1 MNHGRYKLRWLGVS
15 LWILTAHAIGF
26 SQAPMPQG
34 EADKEY
40 EVAAILWQQSSG
52 EQRALCYQTF
62 ALAKML
68 LDRDLR
74 NHRIRQRRAII
85 VDVDDTILDNS
96 RYEAAL
102 VKQRK
107 NYPEGW
113 TAWIN
118 RAEVP
123 AVPGAV
129 EFLNYASSRGVR
141 VFYVTNRKQIEKEG
155 TRRNLKA
162 LAFPEVNNQTLVIRT
177 DPNSDS
183 KEARRQAIRSKYRVV
198 LLMGDDL
205 NDFAEVFEK
214 SKTVDSRLN
223 AAERN
228 KSAFGTRFIVL
239 PNPMYGNWE
248 NAIYDYNFK
257 LSEEQKAGK
266 RNNLLKD

>member
-1 MNHGRYKLRWLGVS
+1 MNYRKYQSRWTVCS
-15 LWILTAHAIGF
+15 LWILAISITGWAQ
-26 SQAPMPQG
+26 SPATQTK
-34 EADKEY
+34 ADKEY

-74 NHRIRQRRAII
+74 NHRIRQPRAII

-118 RAEVP
+118 RAEAP

-129 EFLNYASSRGVR
+129 EFLKYANSRGVR

-155 TRRNLKA
+155 TRQNLKG
-162 LAFPEVNNQTLVIRT
+162 LEFPEVNDQTLVIRT
-177 DPNSDS
+177 DPNTDS
-183 KEARRQAIRSKYRVV
+183 KEARRRAISSKYHVV

-205 NDFAEVFEK
+205 NDFAEVYEK
-214 SKTVDSRLN
+214 SKTVASRID
-223 AAERN
+223 AAERT
-228 KSAFGTRFIVL
+228 KAAFGTRFIVL
-239 PNPMYGNWE
+239 PNPMYGDWE

-257 LSEEQKAGK
+257 LSEEQKTAK
-266 RNNLLKD
+266 RHNLLKD

>member
-1 MNHGRYKLRWLGVS
+1 MNYRKYQSRWTVCS
-15 LWILTAHAIGF
+15 LWILAVSITGWAQSPAT
-26 SQAPMPQG
+26 QTK
-34 EADKEY
+34 ADKEY

-74 NHRIRQRRAII
+74 NQRIRMRRAII
-85 VDVDDTILDNS
+85 VDIDDTILDNS

-118 RAEVP
+118 RAEAT

-129 EFLNYASSRGVR
+129 EFLTYANTRGVR
-141 VFYVTNRKQIEKEG
+141 VFYVTNRKQIEKDG
-155 TRRNLKA
+155 TYRNLKA
-162 LAFPEVNNQTLVIRT
+162 LGFPEVNDQTLRIRT
-177 DPNSDS
+177 DPNSES
-183 KEARRQAIRSKYRVV
+183 KEARRQAISSKYHVV

-214 SKTVDSRLN
+214 SKTVDRRIN

-239 PNPMYGNWE
+239 PNPMYGDWE

-257 LSEEQKAGK
+257 LNEEQKAGK

>member
-1 MNHGRYKLRWLGVS
+1 MNHGRRELRWVS
-15 LWILTAHAIGF
+15 LLLWILAAYVNGF
-26 SQAPMPQG
+26 SQSPTPQG
-34 EADKEY
+34 TADKEY
-40 EVAAILWQQSSG
+40 KVAAILWQQSSG

-62 ALAKML
+62 VLAKML

-74 NHRIRQRRAII
+74 NQRIRMRRAII
-85 VDVDDTILDNS
+85 VDIDDTILDNS

-102 VKQRK
+102 VRQRK

-118 RAEVP
+118 RAEAP

-129 EFLNYASSRGVR
+129 EFLKYANSRGIT
-141 VFYVTNRKQIEKEG
+141 VFYVTNRKQIEKDG
-155 TRRNLKA
+155 TYRNLKA
-162 LAFPEVNNQTLVIRT
+162 LGFPEVNAQTLRIRT

-183 KEARRQAIRSKYRVV
+183 KEARRRAISSKYHVV

-214 SKTVDSRLN
+214 SNTVDSRIDV
-223 AAERN
+223 AERN
-228 KSAFGTRFIVL
+228 KSSFGTRFIVL
-239 PNPMYGNWE
+239 PNPMYGDWE

-257 LSEEQKAGK
+257 LSEAEKSAK